1 MISPN
6 RHGATYGVGSHL
18 DKGKPWQLFKHS
30 VNQMKKQNETD
41 NQRRE
46 STIDKYFDRTADGYK
61 VWVEGNEEDRNF
73 LQIAAET
80 TGDTD
85 EEGNQGYDFHI
96 AYSGKSSVLA
106 DGIFQDMKRDE
117 FIRSLILMAARK
129 FLMDK

>member
-1 MISPN
+1 M
-6 RHGATYGVGSHL
+6 AE
-18 DKGKPWQLFKHS
+18 KE
-30 VNQMKKQNETD
+30 KQSEHK
-41 NQRRE
+41 

-117 FIRSLILMAARK
+117 FIRSVVLSAARK
-129 FLMDK
+129 FFFDK